1 MKTFGFIP
9 LTLLRFSLIAGLWL
23 CPVSRAAEEV
33 KASHILVKT
42 QDEADLVRNEIMEKG
57 GSRNAFMAAARKHSK
72 DIVTKRAGGALGWF
86 TRQKMVQEFSE
97 AAFDMKTGEISEP
110 VKSKFGYHLI
120 LCEDRREQ
128 GAGQRV
134 STSTPPQGSE
144 EKGHEG
150 HDHGGPPSKPGPHPT
165 IPVAG
170 PKDAGPKDL
179 APQPKPVSQAPASST
194 PPTPVTSVKPV
205 TPPTETPKVQPI
217 KPILPQKALKLTI
230 DIKEKLRFPTNMVE
244 VDLTLSN
251 SGQEAMKVM
260 APELLPLGFSITGEV
275 APVAPPATWDELK
288 SKRPEAPIVTL
299 TSRRS
304 LGGAFYLNDYFKD
317 LPPNGRYRLVWK
329 PETFEQNLKAVFPE
343 ISALPDMIAVI
354 ASLKERAVFQK
365 EVAGLSRE
373 RAMRN
378 IDKEVVFSVFE
389 PITGAGGKKYFASI
403 ELDGQEERLW
413 VELFADRQVM
423 GVRQF
428 ANLALQG
435 FYDGLM
441 IFDIQKGNYL
451 RTGCPKNNGTGGP
464 DAMAPNVSNSAKIA
478 HEKGTVSL
486 VTRAARL
493 GREAGSIFF
502 ICRKPHP
509 EWDAE
514 HIPVGKIVSGEEI
527 LDRAENLTRATIR
540 KITVVTADFAPTN
553 LVPAVAAGSTTPP
566 AAPDATTPPTT
577 PSADPK
583 SPPPIRNP
591 IVNFKTQKGE
601 FTVELQED
609 AAPNTIANF
618 VELAER
624 GFFNPNPTTKKEQT
638 FYFAAPGTVLIAG
651 SPTNESD
658 GGPGYRI
665 RSETADN
672 KLKHGKGTITMLL
685 ERDPATGNPV
695 PDSAGSQFMLCLQDI
710 PAWDGLYTPFGKVTE
725 GLDVLDKLAQGDKIE
740 SVTVTQKRNRPYKAI
755 TLPLK

>member
-1 MKTFGFIP
+1 MKIFGFIP
-9 LTLLRFSLIAGLWL
+9 LALLSVSLSVGLSV
-23 CPVSRAAEEV
+23 CPFANAAEEV
-33 KASHILVKT
+33 KASHILVKN
-42 QDEADLVRNEIMEKG
+42 QDEADLIRNEIMEKG
-57 GSRNAFMAAARKHSK
+57 GDRSAFMAAARKHSK
-72 DIVTKRAGGALGWF
+72 DTVTKRAGGALGWF

-97 AAFDMKTGEISEP
+97 AAFDMKTGEVSSP
-110 VKSKFGYHLI
+110 VKSKFGFHLI

-128 GAGQRV
+128 GAGQK
-134 STSTPPQGSE
+134 TAIPQPRPEPRPETE

-150 HDHGGPPSKPGPHPT
+150 HDHSANPH
-165 IPVAG
+165 V
-170 PKDAGPKDL
+170 GPKDL
-179 APQPKPVSQAPASST
+179 GPLKPASQPAEPSKPTTTVTTVT
-194 PPTPVTSVKPV
+194 PPTPV

-217 KPILPQKALKLTI
+217 KPNLPPKSLKMTI
-230 DIKEKLRFPTNMVE
+230 DIKQKLRLPVYMVE
-244 VDLTLSN
+244 VELTLN
-251 SGQEAMKVM
+251 NAGQEAMKVM
-260 APELLPLGFSITGEV
+260 APELLPLGFSIAGEV
-275 APVAPPATWDELK
+275 APVAPPATWEELK
-288 SKRPEAPIVTL
+288 TKKPEAPIVTL
-299 TSRRS
+299 ASRRS

-329 PETFEQNLKAVFPE
+329 PETFEQNLKSVFPE
-343 ISALPDMIAVI
+343 IASLPDMAAVV
-354 ASLKERAVFQK
+354 ASLKDRVVFQK
-365 EVAGLSRE
+365 EVAGLPRE
-373 RAMRN
+373 RAMRSV
-378 IDKEVVFSVFE
+378 DKEVVFAVFE
-389 PITGAGGKKYFASI
+389 EISPAAGKKYFASI
-403 ELDGQEERLW
+403 EIEGQEERLW
-413 VELFADRQVM
+413 VELFSDRQVS

-428 ANLALQG
+428 AGLALQG
-435 FYDGLM
+435 FYDGLG

-464 DAMAPNVSNSAKIA
+464 EMMAFNISNTAKIA

-486 VTRAARL
+486 VTRATSNRQ

-502 ICRKPHP
+502 LCRKPHP

-514 HIPVGKIVSGEEI
+514 HVPIGKIVSGEEV
-527 LDRAENLTRATIR
+527 LDRVESLSRATIR
-540 KITVVTADFAPTN
+540 KITVVTADYAPTN
-553 LVPAVAAGSTTPP
+553 LVPAVAKETGAVPGT
-566 AAPDATTPPTT
+566 PDALKAPAPI
-577 PSADPK
+577 PNADPK
-583 SPPPIRNP
+583 APPPVRNP
-591 IVNFKTQKGE
+591 VVKFKTPKGE

-651 SPTNESD
+651 SPTNEPD

-695 PDSAGSQFMLCLQDI
+695 PDSAGSQFMFCLQDI

-725 GLDVLDKLAQGDKIE
+725 GLDVVEKLGQGDKIE
-740 SVTVTQKRNRPYKAI
+740 SVTVSQKRNRPYKAV